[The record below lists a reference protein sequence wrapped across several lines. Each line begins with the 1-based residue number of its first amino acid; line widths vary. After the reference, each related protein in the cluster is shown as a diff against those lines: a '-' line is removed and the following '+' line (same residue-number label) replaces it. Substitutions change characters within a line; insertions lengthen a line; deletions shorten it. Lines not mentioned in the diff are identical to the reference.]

1 MLNPSPK
8 TLNYKEF
15 ARQTGTPSSEGTQHA
30 AGTVVTPPLVTFRH
44 PPPAARL
51 VCIYSPGDLLGRLIE
66 LRPVQAVVGRDTGSD
81 IQVPDPSVS
90 RAHARIDPRPDGTY
104 EITDLNSSNGTFVNR
119 ERIGSRVLRNGDRV
133 DFANVAFLYLTGEG
147 V

>member
-1 MLNPSPK
+1 MANSSLK
-8 TLNYKEF
+8 TLNYKEY
-15 ARQTGTPSSEGTQHA
+15 ARQSATPAPAPPPPA
-30 AGTVVTPPLVTFRH
+30 AGTAVLPLVTFRQ

-51 VCIYSPGDLLGRLIE
+51 VCVYPPGEHLGRLIE
-66 LRPVQAVVGRDTGSD
+66 LRPVQAVLGRDTGSD
-81 IQVPDPSVS
+81 ILVPDPSVS

-104 EITDLNSSNGTFVNR
+104 EITDLKSSNGTFVNR

-133 DFANVAFLYLTGEG
+133 DFANVAFLYLTGDG